1 MLVHRTSVCSFATE
15 FALNLA
21 ARPSRPSLFKVN
33 RPRPAP
39 RLASSSRPARK
50 LSDAPFTSS
59 EFKASSAAQGSIVV
73 APFATLFYD
82 TVKMLARKRNRD
94 VSFFFLSEEK
104 SVNTKRPCVFSL
116 SWWKYYLACCKNSI
130 YLWIGKS
137 WFAEVLSF
145 ALFINR

>member
-82 TVKMLARKRNRD
+82 TVKMLD
-94 VSFFFLSEEK
+94 PLEK
-104 SVNTKRPCVFSL
+104 S
-116 SWWKYYLACCKNSI
+116 
-130 YLWIGKS
+130 
-137 WFAEVLSF
+137 
-145 ALFINR
+145 

>member
-104 SVNTKRPCVFSL
+104 SVTRNVLRFFPVVMEILFSL
-116 SWWKYYLACCKNSI
+116 LQKFHMSL
-130 YLWIGKS
+130 
-137 WFAEVLSF
+137 
-145 ALFINR
+145 NR

>member
-39 RLASSSRPARK
+39 RLASSSRPVRK

-82 TVKMLARKRNRD
+82 TVKMLDPLEKSWR
-94 VSFFFLSEEK
+94 FFLFLIRRKIRKHETSLRFFPVVMEIL
-104 SVNTKRPCVFSL
+104 FSL
-116 SWWKYYLACCKNSI
+116 LQKFHMSL
-130 YLWIGKS
+130 
-137 WFAEVLSF
+137 
-145 ALFINR
+145 NR